1 MALYSGKSSGQAG
14 SSGFGLTSHPTVW
27 SFALVILIAGLLLAL
42 LRHLFG
48 SIRVE
53 IGSK

>member
-1 MALYSGKSSGQAG
+1 MARSNSSASGSVW
-14 SSGFGLTSHPTVW
+14 GLASHPTVW
-27 SFALVILIAGLLLAL
+27 TFAGVIAFAVLVLAL

-53 IGSK
+53 VGTK

>member
-1 MALYSGKSSGQAG
+1 MARSNSTG
-14 SSGFGLTSHPTVW
+14 SRWGLATHPTVW
-27 SFALVILIAGLLLAL
+27 TFAMVVAFAVLVLAL

-53 IGSK
+53 VGTK